1 MSDAVITPPKVELRR
16 SSSVDQVA
24 FAQVEKWL
32 AVIRE
37 LVREQ
42 AKPVS

>member
-1 MSDAVITPPKVELRR
+1 MSESV
-16 SSSVDQVA
+16 SSSSRLSSARRGSEDRDA

-37 LVREQ
+37 ISREQ
-42 AKPVS
+42 AKS

>member
-1 MSDAVITPPKVELRR
+1 MSDAVITPPKVELQ
-16 SSSVDQVA
+16 VGKPADQAV

-37 LVREQ
+37 ISREQ
-42 AKPVS
+42 AKR

>member
-1 MSDAVITPPKVELRR
+1 MSDAVITPPKVEPQR
-16 SSSVDQVA
+16 SQSTDRVV

-37 LVREQ
+37 ISREQ
-42 AKPVS
+42 AKR